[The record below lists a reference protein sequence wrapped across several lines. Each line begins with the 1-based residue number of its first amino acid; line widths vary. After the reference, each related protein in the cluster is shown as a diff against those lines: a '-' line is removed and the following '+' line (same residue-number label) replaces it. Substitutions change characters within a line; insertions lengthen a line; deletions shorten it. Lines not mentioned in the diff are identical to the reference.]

1 MNSGV
6 RIVKQGRDDGSKSLP
21 VSQDEK
27 AAKSCEREIVST
39 VKSWIAELEQR
50 RRLAAREVPVRS
62 RLTTI
67 EVYPNAADRG
77 GKNHPI
83 S

>member
-6 RIVKQGRDDGSKSLP
+6 RIVKHGSGDGSKSLP
-21 VSQDEK
+21 VGQDEK
-27 AAKSCEREIVST
+27 TAKSCEREIVST

-50 RRLAAREVPVRS
+50 RRLAAREAPVKS

-67 EVYPNAADRG
+67 EVYPDATDRG